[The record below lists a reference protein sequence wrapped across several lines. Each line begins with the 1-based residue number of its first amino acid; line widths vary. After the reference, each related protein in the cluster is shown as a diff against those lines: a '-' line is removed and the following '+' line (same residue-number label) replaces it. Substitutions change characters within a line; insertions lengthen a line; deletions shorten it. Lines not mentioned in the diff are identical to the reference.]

1 MKIDIDQL
9 LQQGVT
15 AQKEGKLEEAE
26 KSYKKAIVIKP
37 NYAEAYKNLGIIL
50 SDLGRLDE
58 SEANYRKAIEIKPD
72 FIKAKNNLDIVLK
85 RIQLLSNIFNE
96 KKNNEKK
103 KVTFF
108 NKIRRKVFNLYTS
121 KNNSNSNE
129 RLSKNPL
136 ILNRSVEANL
146 ISYLYKM
153 NTMVLG
159 KTKDVRFGN
168 GICSDFKLFE
178 NESQI
183 IKNVAIDLTNMI
195 EHEIKSKIFIMDSFF
210 NIIKA
215 RSGTTPHKH
224 IGDFDKINDLDKKK
238 FSLTYYLAIGDQNC
252 SEPGILKLEDPDKE
266 ILPTEGMIVIFPA
279 SRRHSAIYNGRKDRV
294 MIGVNFY
301 SLI

>member
-1 MKIDIDQL
+1 
-9 LQQGVT
+9 
-15 AQKEGKLEEAE
+15 
-26 KSYKKAIVIKP
+26 
-37 NYAEAYKNLGIIL
+37 
-50 SDLGRLDE
+50 
-58 SEANYRKAIEIKPD
+58 
-72 FIKAKNNLDIVLK
+72 
-85 RIQLLSNIFNE
+85 
-96 KKNNEKK
+96 
-103 KVTFF
+103 
-108 NKIRRKVFNLYTS
+108 
-121 KNNSNSNE
+121 
-129 RLSKNPL
+129 
-136 ILNRSVEANL
+136 
-146 ISYLYKM
+146 
-153 NTMVLG
+153 MVLG

-252 SEPGILKLEDPDKE
+252 SEPGILKLYDPEEE
-266 ILPTEGMIVIFPA
+266 ILPSEGTIVIIPA
-279 SRRHSAIYNGRKDRV
+279 DRNHSAVYGGKTDRV

-301 SLI
+301 SLL